1 MTPAASRGKLLDT
14 IADLATEQL
23 EFVIDLSHQ
32 NSYSWNK
39 PGTDR
44 VAAMVSEALGGALPF
59 HTPVRQRSVGDLHRY
74 TNTPEGKSIFILAHL
89 DTVFPPEHPFR
100 ECRIEEDRLHGP
112 GTGDMKAGVAT
123 VVYAVRALREAGL
136 LDRIPLTVLFAG
148 DEEVGAITSRSVYE
162 REREKALACLVV
174 EGAGP
179 RGEVVVSRNGKIGA
193 RLECTGRDRHVGA
206 EGTEKASA
214 ILELAHRVIA
224 LEALNGDFPG
234 LRINVGKIEGGLGP
248 ATVPAHASAEVDI
261 RWEDQ
266 RVRDPVVAKVREAV
280 AQRPLPGCASEITLL
295 NERPAWPH
303 SPQTRRLADLVREAG
318 REIGL
323 EVGQEH
329 RRGTSDSNFFGA
341 AGIPTVDGI
350 GPICQGYHT
359 SEEFVLIPSIR
370 ERTALL
376 ANSLLK
382 IAAGLTGEHPAGGAP

>member
-1 MTPAASRGKLLDT
+1 MPLTQSREALLAT
-14 IADLATEQL
+14 ISDLATEQI

-39 PGTDR
+39 AGTDR
-44 VAAMVSEALGGALPF
+44 VAAMVSDALGGSFPF
-59 HTPVRQRSVGDLHRY
+59 HDKVRQTSVGDLHLY
-74 TNTPEGKSIFILAHL
+74 TNTPEDKSIYILAHL

-112 GTGDMKAGVAT
+112 GAGDMKAGVAT
-123 VVYAVRALREAGL
+123 VVYAVRALRENGFLA
-136 LDRIPLTVLFAG
+136 RIPLTVLFAG
-148 DEEVGAITSRSVYE
+148 DEEVGAITSRPIYE
-162 REREKALACLVV
+162 RERSKALACLVV

-193 RLECTGRDRHVGA
+193 RLASTGRDRHVGA
-206 EGTEKASA
+206 EAAEKASA
-214 ILELAHRVIA
+214 IVELAHKILA

-266 RVRDPVVAKVREAV
+266 KIRDPVVEKIREA
-280 AQRPLPGCASEITLL
+280 AARRTLPGCASEITVL

-303 SPQTRRLADLVREAG
+303 SPRTQWLADLVKGAG

-323 EVGQEH
+323 EIGQEH

-376 ANSLLK
+376 ANSLLR
-382 IAAGLTGEHPAGGAP
+382 ISDELTGGSPGSGAS